1 MSTTSPLSLLP
12 PTVLDDRSANLPVAP
27 SARPARPPR
36 PRRGFT
42 LIEVLLVLVILTV
55 IAGLVI
61 VNVGGTQDAA
71 FGRLAR
77 TQLRAIGQQLEQYR
91 LEVGSYPSSL
101 DALFQQPSDIADPS
115 LWRQISQKPIPPDPW
130 GRPYQYKLLGDTYEI
145 RSLGKDG
152 IPNTEN
158 DIVSD

>member
-1 MSTTSPLSLLP
+1 MTTTSPLSL
-12 PTVLDDRSANLPVAP
+12 
-27 SARPARPPR
+27 ARPAVSDDSTAHLAVPLAARLRLTRR